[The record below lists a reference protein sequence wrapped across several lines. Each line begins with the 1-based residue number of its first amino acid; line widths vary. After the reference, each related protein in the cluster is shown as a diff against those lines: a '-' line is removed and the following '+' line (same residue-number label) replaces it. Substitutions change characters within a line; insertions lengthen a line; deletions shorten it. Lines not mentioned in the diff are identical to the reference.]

1 MRRIFLLSLMAI
13 VGLGL
18 AGCKEDEPKKTVAD
32 YLLAP
37 LEAKAKLELC
47 EKMQPKDVVNDKEC
61 NNANE
66 ARDYL
71 KHLNGDPNRHW
82 SEVDY
87 YIKHPE
93 QISED
98 LKK

>member
-1 MRRIFLLSLMAI
+1 MRRIFLLSLTVI

-47 EKMQPKDVVNDKEC
+47 EKMQPKDVINDKEC
-61 NNANE
+61 NNANQ
-66 ARDYL
+66 AKGFLRDQNL
-71 KHLNGDPNRHW
+71 DPNSHW
-82 SEVDY
+82 YEVDY

-93 QISED
+93 RISEN

>member
-1 MRRIFLLSLMAI
+1 MRRIFLLSLVAI

-37 LEAKAKLELC
+37 LGAKAKLELC
-47 EKMQPKDVVNDKEC
+47 EKMQPKDVINDKEC
-61 NNANE
+61 SNANE
-66 ARDYL
+66 AKEYL
-71 KHLNGDPNRHW
+71 VQMNEMGGKW
-82 SEVDY
+82 YEVDY
-87 YIKHPE
+87 FIKHPE
-93 QISED
+93 RISED

>member
-1 MRRIFLLSLMAI
+1 MKRIFLLSLTAI

-18 AGCKEDEPKKTVAD
+18 TGCKEDEPKKTVAD

-47 EKMQPKDVVNDKEC
+47 EKMQPKDVINDKEC
-61 NNANE
+61 NNASE
-66 ARDYL
+66 AKKYL
-71 KHLNGDPNRHW
+71 AHMNGLLDGKW
-82 SEVDY
+82 YEVDY
-87 YIKHPE
+87 FIKHPE